1 MWVCNGEWIRWT
13 IFFPVSEG
21 SGPSIASICMIC
33 MWGKCATDIFCQ
45 GRVYLAAMFAAAYD
59 APMEQL
65 CAKVVDG
72 LNFLNNRAE
81 KAR

>member
-1 MWVCNGEWIRWT
+1 
-13 IFFPVSEG
+13 
-21 SGPSIASICMIC
+21 
-33 MWGKCATDIFCQ
+33 
-45 GRVYLAAMFAAAYD
+45 MFAAAYD